1 MVGPTNLKPRR
12 IRSLL
17 SDSASGVFA
26 GGGVILALALDLGPG
41 VLFGFAK
48 NPGFENFGFLG
59 LFRSWCWFWLC
70 RRRAYFG
77 YFYTGIFDVNALWLD
92 IGVRPGDQDDPNIYT
107 VLSDGQFLYVLNSSS
122 TATFKALNGSAGAP
136 AFSFLN
142 DGTTGMYL
150 SGTGVL
156 GLSAN
161 GTELIDINGSNLS
174 SPIVTVKA
182 QLNATSITGGTF

>member
-1 MVGPTNLKPRR
+1 M
-12 IRSLL
+12 
-17 SDSASGVFA
+17 
-26 GGGVILALALDLGPG
+26 
-41 VLFGFAK
+41 
-48 NPGFENFGFLG
+48 
-59 LFRSWCWFWLC
+59 LFRS
-70 RRRAYFG
+70 A
-77 YFYTGIFDVNALWLD
+77 TGS
-92 IGVRPGDQDDPNIYT
+92 IYT

-161 GTELIDINGSNLS
+161 GTELIDINGSNSS

-182 QLNATSITGGTF
+182 QLNANLISGGSF